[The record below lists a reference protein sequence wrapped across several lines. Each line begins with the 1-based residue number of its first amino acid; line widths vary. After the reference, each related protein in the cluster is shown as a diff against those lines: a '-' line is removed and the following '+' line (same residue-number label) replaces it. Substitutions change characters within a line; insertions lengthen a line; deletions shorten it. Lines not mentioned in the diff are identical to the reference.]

1 MSNLSREVL
10 LIAEPDENLLLMF
23 KTYFEQE
30 EYVVYTVERG
40 EDTLLEALKRRPSLI
55 LLETQLPDK
64 SGLGVFEEI
73 KKYPRVNHI
82 PVIFLGGGTE
92 IVLQN
97 RILEAGAYDFV
108 QKPVDLP
115 ELNLR
120 IRNGLRRSEGHLHP
134 QTRMPTGKQIDEAL
148 QRMEKEKDFYRL
160 ELRIENFDT
169 FKDLYGFV
177 TAKEVLSYV
186 GNVISDS
193 VIELGAPKDFV
204 GHRHEANFVVI
215 TTRDFG
221 PRLYGHLKKK
231 LDSQLPQFYNFVE
244 REQGY
249 VQVPDGKGGTT
260 SKPLMNLR
268 AEIYQAD

>member
-1 MSNLSREVL
+1 MNPSTETI

-23 KTYFEQE
+23 KTYFEHE
-30 EYVVYTVERG
+30 AYRVYVLTQGKEVL
-40 EDTLLEALKRRPSLI
+40 DAMLKRRPSI
-55 LLETQLPDK
+55 LLMETQMPDR
-64 SGLGVFEEI
+64 SGLSVFEEL
-73 KKYPRVNHI
+73 KTFPRI
-82 PVIFLGGGTE
+82 SYTPVIFMAGGTE

-120 IRNGLRRSEGHLHP
+120 IRNALRRSDGHIHP
-134 QTRMPTGKQIDEAL
+134 QTRLPTGKQIDEAL
-148 QRMEKEKDFYRL
+148 QNMQKNIKDYYRL
-160 ELRIENFDT
+160 ELRVENFDT

-177 TAKEVLSYV
+177 TAKEVITYI

-204 GHRHEANFVVI
+204 GHRDESRFVVI
-215 TTRDFG
+215 TTRSVG
-221 PRLYGHLKKK
+221 PRLYGHLKKR

-249 VQVPDGKGGTT
+249 VELADGKGGIT

-268 AEIYQAD
+268 AEIMQAE

>member
-1 MSNLSREVL
+1 MTSPLREVL

-30 EYVVYTVERG
+30 NFAVYSVPNADDVLSEV
-40 EDTLLEALKRRPSLI
+40 LKRRPSLV
-55 LLETQLPDK
+55 LLETQLPAR
-64 SGLGVFEEI
+64 SGLSVFQEI
-73 KKYPRVNHI
+73 KQYPRIATI
-82 PVIFLGGGTE
+82 PVIFMAGGTE

-97 RILEAGAYDFV
+97 QVLEAGAYDFIH
-108 QKPVDLP
+108 KPVDLP

-120 IRNGLRRSEGHLHP
+120 IRNALRRSEGHLHP
-134 QTRMPTGKQIDEAL
+134 QTRLPTGRQIEEAL
-148 QRMEKEKDFYRL
+148 QNLATLKDYYRL
-160 ELRIENFDT
+160 ELRVENFDT

-177 TAKEVLSYV
+177 TAKEVVTYV

-204 GHRHEANFVVI
+204 GQRDEANFVVI
-215 TTRDFG
+215 TTRTVG
-221 PRLYGHLKKK
+221 PRLYGYLKKR
-231 LDSQLPQFYNFVE
+231 LDNQLPQFYNFIE

-249 VQVPDGKGGTT
+249 VEVPDGSGGMT

-268 AEIYQAD
+268 AEILQAD